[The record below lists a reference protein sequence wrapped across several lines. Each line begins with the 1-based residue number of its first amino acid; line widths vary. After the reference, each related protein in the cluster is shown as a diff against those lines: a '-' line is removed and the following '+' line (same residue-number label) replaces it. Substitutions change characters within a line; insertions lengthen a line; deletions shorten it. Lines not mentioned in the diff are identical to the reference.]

1 MPDYQLYL
9 CLMLVTRL
17 VYLRQ
22 DAAAS
27 WRFSLTLALSQAA
40 LLLLVFGIG
49 GATFAVMFAVSCFTL
64 VGGLLESRVSVY
76 AARFAVLVLLAV
88 APLVLQ
94 PFFGA
99 LSMSSLS
106 LALSTLLDH
115 GLQALLGGG
124 VGVPRPVLP
133 VLLGFLLLANE
144 VNVIMRGVFQALRL
158 EPRVNPPA
166 ADGKPDIQEYNAGRV
181 IGILER
187 WLMFLVVLFTSD
199 WAALGFIVAA
209 KSLVRFDQFKDRR
222 FAEYMLVGTFM
233 SALFAIAVAS
243 MTGMALPGP

>member
-1 MPDYQLYL
+1 MPDYQIYL
-9 CLMLVTRL
+9 CLILFTRL

-22 DAAAS
+22 DEAAS
-27 WRFSLTLALSQAA
+27 WRFSLALALAQAT
-40 LLLLVFGIG
+40 LLLLVFAIG
-49 GATFAVMFAVSCFTL
+49 GTTFAVVFAVSGSTL
-64 VGGLLESRVSVY
+64 LGGFLEARVSVY
-76 AARFAVLVLLAV
+76 AARFSVLVLLAV

-99 LSMSSLS
+99 LSISSLS

-115 GLQALLGGG
+115 GLQALLGAS
-124 VGVPRPVLP
+124 VGVPQTALP
-133 VLLGFLLLANE
+133 LLLGFLLLANE
-144 VNVIMRGVFQALRL
+144 VNVIMRGVFRALRL
-158 EPRVNPPA
+158 EPCVNPTE
-166 ADGKPDIQEYNAGRV
+166 ADGKPDTHEYNAGRV

-209 KSLVRFDQFKDRR
+209 KSLVRFEQFKDRR

-233 SALFAIAVAS
+233 SALFAIAIAG
-243 MTGMALPGP
+243 MTGMALPEP